1 MKTKAYLSMLYY
13 DVLAWF
19 CKVDKWSNLR
29 KQSHEVYLEVVRLT
43 DDTES
48 NRTFWLIIYAM
59 IILVSV
65 FVAEI
70 FVRFYLETIS

>member
-13 DVLAWF
+13 DVLAWLF
-19 CKVDKWSNLR
+19 RVDKWSNLR

-43 DDTES
+43 DDAES

-59 IILVSV
+59 IILVMF
-65 FVAEI
+65 FVMEI
-70 FVRFYLETIS
+70 FVRFYLQVT